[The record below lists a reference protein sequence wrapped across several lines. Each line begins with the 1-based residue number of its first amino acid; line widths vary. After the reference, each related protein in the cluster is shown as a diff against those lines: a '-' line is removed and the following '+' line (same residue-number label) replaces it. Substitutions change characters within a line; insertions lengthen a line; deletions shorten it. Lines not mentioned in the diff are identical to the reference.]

1 MVVQVIGI
9 ERKAGEFTSPRGEKI
24 LYDNMYY
31 YCQYQPPE
39 EDGADLVGVRTVE
52 YKIKT
57 DKVRDQIEIGDLVE
71 VYFNQYRAPDLI
83 CVVQKG
89 ESKQ

>member
-9 ERKAGEFTSPRGEKI
+9 ERKVGTFKSPKGEEI
-24 LYDNMYY
+24 AYDNMYY
-31 YCQYQPPE
+31 YCSYLPPE
-39 EDGADLVGVRTVE
+39 EEQADIVGVRTVE

-57 DKVRDQIEIGDLVE
+57 DKVRDQIEIGDFVE
-71 VYFNQYRAPDLI
+71 VYFNQYRTPDLI

-89 ESKQ
+89 DNK

>member
-9 ERKAGEFTSPRGEKI
+9 ERKAGTFKSPKGEEI
-24 LYDNMYY
+24 AYDNMYY
-31 YCQYQPPE
+31 YCQYEPAE
-39 EDGADLVGVRTVE
+39 EENADIIGVRTVE

-57 DKVRDQIEIGDLVE
+57 DKVRDQIEIGDLIE
-71 VYFNQYRAPDLI
+71 VYFNQYRTPDLI

-89 ESKQ
+89 AK

>member
-9 ERKAGEFTSPRGEKI
+9 ERKAGTFKSPRGEEI
-24 LYDNMYY
+24 AYDNMYY
-31 YCQYQPPE
+31 YCQYEPAE
-39 EDGADLVGVRTVE
+39 EEKADIVGVRTVE

-71 VYFNQYRAPDLI
+71 VYFNQYRTPDLI

-89 ESKQ
+89 VAK